1 MAFYNPSSILAL
13 AKNFESFCDL
23 FQERNS
29 LQGFVV
35 RRQLQ
40 HKQKEMLNLMI
51 EQQQRQVQCLEMLK
65 MHHFQSKNQEIENG
79 SQIEENGIQNF
90 MPSLGK
96 EKHCFDHEDNIVDLT
111 INKTQPLEGEKLPS
125 EELVSEL

>member
-1 MAFYNPSSILAL
+1 MNP
-13 AKNFESFCDL
+13 FVVF

-51 EQQQRQVQCLEMLK
+51 EQQQRQVQCLEILK
-65 MHHFQSKNQEIENG
+65 MHHLQSKNQEIEIG
-79 SQIEENGIQNF
+79 SPSEENGTPNF
-90 MPSLGK
+90 MPLLVK

-111 INKTQPLEGEKLPS
+111 INKTQPLEGEKLPP

>member
-1 MAFYNPSSILAL
+1 MGF
-13 AKNFESFCDL
+13 

-65 MHHFQSKNQEIENG
+65 MHHLQSKNQEIENG
-79 SQIEENGIQNF
+79 CPREENGSPNF
-90 MPSLGK
+90 MPLLGK

-111 INKTQPLEGEKLPS
+111 INKTQPLEGEKLPP